1 MVHILGGGGG
11 GVLPYVHVLYAVHF
25 LYIYVA
31 FFGAYFRVTVL
42 GFSVYME
49 KLPSQ
54 MRVLN

>member
-11 GVLPYVHVLYAVHF
+11 GVLPYVLYAVHF